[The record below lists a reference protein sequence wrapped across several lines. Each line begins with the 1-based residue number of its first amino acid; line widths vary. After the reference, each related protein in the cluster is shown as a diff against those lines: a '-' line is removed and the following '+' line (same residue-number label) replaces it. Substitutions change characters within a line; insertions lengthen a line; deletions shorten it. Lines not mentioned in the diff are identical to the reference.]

1 MIEKRINKL
10 YDKRFSL
17 VEDIQILKGL
27 LIKQN
32 NDKEQFN
39 TYYKILKIKQK
50 IIKLDLK
57 INEEE
62 RKLYERNN
70 NIGDY

>member
-1 MIEKRINKL
+1 MLEKRINKL
-10 YDKRFSL
+10 YKKRSSL

-62 RKLYERNN
+62 RKLYEKNN
-70 NIGDY
+70 NIGSY

>member
-1 MIEKRINKL
+1 MLEKRINKL
-10 YDKRFSL
+10 YKKRSSL

-70 NIGDY
+70 NIGD

>member
-1 MIEKRINKL
+1 MKLEKRINKL
-10 YDKRFSL
+10 YDKRSSL

-32 NDKEQFN
+32 NGKEQFN
-39 TYYKILKIKQK
+39 TYHKILKIKQK

-57 INEEE
+57 INKEE
-62 RKLYERNN
+62 RKIYEKNN
-70 NIGDY
+70 NIGD

>member
-1 MIEKRINKL
+1 MLEKRINKL
-10 YDKRFSL
+10 YKKRSSL

-50 IIKLDLK
+50 IIKLDFK
-57 INEEE
+57 INKEE
-62 RKLYERNN
+62 RKIYEKNN
-70 NIGDY
+70 NIGSY

>member
-1 MIEKRINKL
+1 MKEKRLNKL
-10 YDKRFSL
+10 YKKRSSL

-27 LIKQN
+27 LLKQN

-39 TYYKILKIKQK
+39 TYYKILKIKHI

-57 INEEE
+57 LNEEE
-62 RKLYERNN
+62 RKSYDKNN
-70 NIGDY
+70 NIGD

>member
-1 MIEKRINKL
+1 MSNKKINKL
-10 YDKRFSL
+10 YKKRSSL
-17 VEDIQILKGL
+17 VEDIQILRGL
-27 LIKQN
+27 MIKN
-32 NDKEQFN
+32 NELEQFN
-39 TYYKILKIKQK
+39 SSYKILKIKQK

-62 RKLYERNN
+62 RKLYEKNN

>member
-10 YDKRFSL
+10 YKKRSSL

-27 LIKQN
+27 LLKQYN
-32 NDKEQFN
+32 EIEQFN

-50 IIKLDLK
+50 IIKLEFK
-57 INEEE
+57 INKEE
-62 RKLYERNN
+62 RKIYEKNN
-70 NIGDY
+70 NIRAY

>member
-10 YDKRFSL
+10 YKKRSSL

-32 NDKEQFN
+32 NAKEQFN

-62 RKLYERNN
+62 RKIYEKNN
-70 NIGDY
+70 NIGAY

>member
-1 MIEKRINKL
+1 MIEKRLNKL
-10 YDKRFSL
+10 YDKRSSL

-70 NIGDY
+70 NIGD